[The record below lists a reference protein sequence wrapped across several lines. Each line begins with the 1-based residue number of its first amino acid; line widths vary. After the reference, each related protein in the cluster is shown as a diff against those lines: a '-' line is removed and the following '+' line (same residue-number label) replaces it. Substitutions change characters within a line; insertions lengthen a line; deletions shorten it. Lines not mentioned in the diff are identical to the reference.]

1 MTAPMTM
8 PPATLAAPGVRVT
21 FVATVF
27 LGSFLLFLVQPMF
40 ARMALPQLGGS
51 PSVWNTA
58 MVFYQATL
66 LAGYAYADRL
76 GRLRQRWQTAT
87 HAALFAAAALCLP
100 IGLAAWYPAPGAV
113 SPTLWLIGLMAVSI
127 GLPFLAV
134 SAQAPLMQRW
144 YAHTDA
150 PDAADPYF
158 LYAASNVGSLLALVA
173 YPTLVE
179 PNAGLH
185 MQALGWSA
193 GFLVLLVLIL
203 ACSRHVKHAAIL
215 AADVLPQEKP
225 GLATKLLWLVL
236 AAVPSGLMLA
246 VTTYLTTDIV
256 AMPLLWIIPLA
267 LYLVTFIIA
276 FSSRPV
282 ISAQTSA
289 TIACVLLVLVGG
301 LSFADSHKQPFLV
314 MGALLA
320 LVFFVTLALHQQL
333 ASRRPGVVQL
343 TQFYFWMSLGGV
355 IGGGFTALLAPLL
368 FQGVYEFPLLL
379 LASAAL
385 LTPGAPLTTLRG
397 FFERHARP
405 SLLNVLIPALAL
417 VAALVLFIDSSDGLE
432 KATLAT
438 PFCAAMLV
446 VTTLAAAG
454 RRWRFTA
461 NVAACI
467 LGFGGMLA
475 FVKAQAAMHQE
486 RGFFGVYRVGEDHAN
501 QMRWLTHGTTLHG
514 VESLKP
520 ALAFTPLSYY
530 APASGLGQIARAL
543 PDQARVG
550 LVGLGAGSTF
560 CYRKPGQVWTSYE
573 IDPRVVAIATD
584 PRLFRYVQHCAPDA
598 RFVIGDARLKLATT
612 PEAAYD
618 ALIVDAFSSDS
629 IPLHLLTREAVA
641 LYASRVAPNGVLL
654 VHISNR
660 FMDLSP
666 VVADA
671 ARTLGLQAT
680 LYLYQP
686 GAGAKDR
693 GETRSIWIMLTK
705 SQAVQRA
712 YLAQVR
718 PGWTPLEPTPGF
730 KGWTD
735 DHADILSVL
744 NALKQGA

>member
-8 PPATLAAPGVRVT
+8 PPAALAAHGVRPT

-76 GRLRQRWQTAT
+76 GRLHQRRQTVV
-87 HAALFAAAALCLP
+87 HAALFAIAALCLP
-100 IGLAAWYPAPGAV
+100 IGLAGWYPAPGAV
-113 SPTLWLIGLMAVSI
+113 SPTLWLIGLMTVSI
-127 GLPFLAV
+127 SLPFLAV

-144 YAHTDA
+144 YAQTDA

-179 PNAGLH
+179 PNAGLRA
-185 MQALGWSA
+185 QALGWSG
-193 GFLVLLVLIL
+193 GFLVLLLLIF
-203 ACSRHVKHAAIL
+203 ACSRHVTRRTIP
-215 AADVLPQEKP
+215 AADIMTHDAPR
-225 GLATKLLWLVL
+225 LATRLLWLLL

-276 FSSRPV
+276 FSSRP
-282 ISAQTSA
+282 ILSAQASA
-289 TIACVLLVLVGG
+289 TVACVLLVLVGG

-333 ASRRPGVVQL
+333 ADRRPGVAHL
-343 TQFYFWMSLGGV
+343 TRFYFWMSLGGV
-355 IGGGFTALLAPLL
+355 LGGGFTALLAPLL
-368 FQGVYEFPLLL
+368 FRGVYEFPLLL

-397 FFERHARP
+397 VFERHARA
-405 SLLNVLIPALAL
+405 SLLNVLVPALAL
-417 VAALVLFIDSSDGLE
+417 AAALVLFVDSNDGLE
-432 KATLAT
+432 NATLAT

-467 LGFGGMLA
+467 LGFGGLLT
-475 FVKAQAAMHQE
+475 FVKAQASLHQE

-514 VESLKP
+514 VESLRP
-520 ALAFTPLSYY
+520 ALAYTPLSYY
-530 APASGLGQIARAL
+530 APGSGLGQVMRAV
-543 PDQARVG
+543 PDGARVG
-550 LVGLGAGSTF
+550 LIGLGAGSTL
-560 CYRKPGQVWTSYE
+560 CYRKPHQVWTSYE
-573 IDPRVVAIATD
+573 IDPRVVAIASDST
-584 PRLFRYVQHCAPDA
+584 LFRYVSHCAPDA
-598 RFVIGDARLKLATT
+598 RFVIGDARLKLATA
-612 PEAAYD
+612 PKAAYD

-641 LYASRVAPNGVLL
+641 LYASRIAADGVLM

-666 VVADA
+666 VTADA
-671 ARTLGLQAT
+671 AKALGLQAA
-680 LYLYQP
+680 LFLYQP
-686 GAGAKDR
+686 DDAAKAR

-705 SQAVQRA
+705 SPAAQRA

-718 PGWTPLEPTPGF
+718 PGWSPLKPTPGF
-730 KGWTD
+730 SGWTD
-735 DHADILSVL
+735 DYADILSVL
-744 NALKQGA
+744 NALK

>member
-1 MTAPMTM
+1 M
-8 PPATLAAPGVRVT
+8 
-21 FVATVF
+21 
-27 LGSFLLFLVQPMF
+27 
-40 ARMALPQLGGS
+40 
-51 PSVWNTA
+51 
-58 MVFYQATL
+58 
-66 LAGYAYADRL
+66 D
-76 GRLRQRWQTAT
+76 
-87 HAALFAAAALCLP
+87 H
-100 IGLAAWYPAPGAV
+100 
-113 SPTLWLIGLMAVSI
+113 
-127 GLPFLAV
+127 
-134 SAQAPLMQRW
+134 
-144 YAHTDA
+144 
-150 PDAADPYF
+150 
-158 LYAASNVGSLLALVA
+158 
-173 YPTLVE
+173 
-179 PNAGLH
+179 
-185 MQALGWSA
+185 
-193 GFLVLLVLIL
+193 
-203 ACSRHVKHAAIL
+203 
-215 AADVLPQEKP
+215 
-225 GLATKLLWLVL
+225 
-236 AAVPSGLMLA
+236 
-246 VTTYLTTDIV
+246 
-256 AMPLLWIIPLA
+256 PLA

-550 LVGLGAGSTF
+550 LVGLGPARPSVTASRGRFGPATRLTRAWSRSPPTPAFPLCPALRAGCTL
-560 CYRKPGQVWTSYE
+560 R
-573 IDPRVVAIATD
+573 DR
-584 PRLFRYVQHCAPDA
+584 RCAPQAGDDA
-598 RFVIGDARLKLATT
+598 RG
-612 PEAAYD
+612 
-618 ALIVDAFSSDS
+618 
-629 IPLHLLTREAVA
+629 
-641 LYASRVAPNGVLL
+641 
-654 VHISNR
+654 
-660 FMDLSP
+660 
-666 VVADA
+666 
-671 ARTLGLQAT
+671 GL
-680 LYLYQP
+680 
-686 GAGAKDR
+686 
-693 GETRSIWIMLTK
+693 
-705 SQAVQRA
+705 
-712 YLAQVR
+712 
-718 PGWTPLEPTPGF
+718 
-730 KGWTD
+730 
-735 DHADILSVL
+735 
-744 NALKQGA
+744 